1 MVLLPEAWVT
11 ITDIQFK
18 TFGFPAFKLFT
29 SLTFDFERTWNLY
42 FLSNVIIIKTKG
54 FLPQTQMALADF
66 GYYVF

>member
-29 SLTFDFERTWNLY
+29 FLTFDFERTWNLY
-42 FLSNVIIIKTKG
+42 FLSNVIKTKG
-54 FLPQTQMALADF
+54 FLPQAQVALADF